1 MPSVS
6 RAGLPLIPVF
16 REIHSL
22 ASGRARRCVLF
33 TPGSWFDPRS
43 LVFEH
48 EHDRPQALMPVP
60 IGHTFEIALFG
71 SPDGALHSNRPH
83 GEVLP
88 ITRAVALSLTF
99 QCCLRSSD
107 GRKTRDGR
115 LSWATSSFY
124 DAVGCRILSSAPRQH
139 RCAVWASGR
148 AWMGVR
154 ALGSDFAAQKRPIGM
169 HV

>member
-1 MPSVS
+1 M
-6 RAGLPLIPVF
+6 
-16 REIHSL
+16 
-22 ASGRARRCVLF
+22 LF

-88 ITRAVALSLTF
+88 ITRAVALSPSIAAF
-99 QCCLRSSD
+99 D

-124 DAVGCRILSSAPRQH
+124 DAVGCRNFASAPGQH
-139 RCAVWASGR
+139 RCADWASGR
-148 AWMGVR
+148 AWKGVR
-154 ALGSDFAAQKRPIGM
+154 AVGRTMHMKSGLVCM